1 MTHRIIPGRGRWP
14 REAGIHFGAV
24 KEKGPVP
31 LGPALVVS
39 GNDRARYCGGDV
51 LLLFFGQSSLFA

>member
-1 MTHRIIPGRGRWP
+1 
-14 REAGIHFGAV
+14 V

-31 LGPALVVS
+31 LGPTPVVG
-39 GNDRARYCGGDV
+39 GNDGARYCGGDV